1 MVISGAGPAGARA
14 ASLCARQGLRA
25 LLLEREAVPREK
37 CCAGGLLDRA
47 SGLLGEPLP
56 DRVIEQEITSVGLIH
71 RDFRTDFELPT
82 RAAVTVR
89 RSVFDAYLVERA
101 ERSGAE
107 MWTSS
112 SISKVRE
119 STEGLEIVIGGRSIR
134 SRALIVAEG
143 AISRTASALF
153 GPYPGRNQGIGIAMT
168 CTLPRDPGG
177 RMEYYLMGTP
187 IERFPF
193 RFKFPLNGWMFATKG
208 GANIGVTGK
217 DLGGAVYR
225 DALDALQKEVER
237 KYGEAS
243 ETRISAHPIPMVP
256 RRKLATRRCVLI
268 GDAAGFA
275 SPLSGE
281 GMTNAFRSAAHAAE
295 AVSGLIHDDRPLSS
309 YRRMVATDI
318 LPVLRASRTISPQ
331 AQWLMGI
338 VDTSMLMRKMSG
350 DAELVSIC
358 LDISKGERSWEA
370 LLGVIARRFPYLFF
384 SSLT

>member
-1 MVISGAGPAGARA
+1 
-14 ASLCARQGLRA
+14 
-25 LLLEREAVPREK
+25 
-37 CCAGGLLDRA
+37 
-47 SGLLGEPLP
+47 
-56 DRVIEQEITSVGLIH
+56 
-71 RDFRTDFELPT
+71 
-82 RAAVTVR
+82 
-89 RSVFDAYLVERA
+89 
-101 ERSGAE
+101 
-107 MWTSS
+107 
-112 SISKVRE
+112 
-119 STEGLEIVIGGRSIR
+119 
-134 SRALIVAEG
+134 
-143 AISRTASALF
+143 
-153 GPYPGRNQGIGIAMT
+153 
-168 CTLPRDPGG
+168 
-177 RMEYYLMGTP
+177 MEYYLMGTP

-338 VDTSMLMRKMSG
+338 VDTSVLMRKMSG